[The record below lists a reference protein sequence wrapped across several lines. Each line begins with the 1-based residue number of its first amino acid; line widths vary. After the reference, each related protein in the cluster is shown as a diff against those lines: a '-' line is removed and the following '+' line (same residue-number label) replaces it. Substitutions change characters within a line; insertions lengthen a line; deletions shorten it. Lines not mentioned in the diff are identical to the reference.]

1 MPIHTLSGSNWHMPA
16 PDRILTVLAMQ
27 NGCFWQAVQWSPLAA
42 RGLEQE
48 DGGDLEC
55 LVSTVAGSQEAQSG
69 QSMVRSVEIDITV
82 KGNLS

>member
-1 MPIHTLSGSNWHMPA
+1 MYTHTYIEWIQVAHAGSWGN
-16 PDRILTVLAMQ
+16 PDTVCNAKRVL
-27 NGCFWQAVQWSPLAA
+27 LAA

-69 QSMVRSVEIDITV
+69 QSMVRSVEIDTTV
-82 KGNLS
+82 KANLS

>member
-1 MPIHTLSGSNWHMPA
+1 
-16 PDRILTVLAMQ
+16 MQ
-27 NGCFWQAVQWSPLAA
+27 NGVFLASASVVTA

-69 QSMVRSVEIDITV
+69 PWFGAQKLTSLVGICHS
-82 KGNLS
+82 LSFHLLGFAGGIRFHHHEDVFTS